1 LGVWAY
7 LCPTDLEEA
16 RGSRVAGGGGGRDF
30 GGAEAARVPLELSGW
45 GPPVGLCRG
54 RGERQRQL
62 VPGV

>member
-1 LGVWAY
+1 MG
-7 LCPTDLEEA
+7 LEVYVTCGSIGI
-16 RGSRVAGGGGGRDF
+16 RGGRVAGGGGGRDS